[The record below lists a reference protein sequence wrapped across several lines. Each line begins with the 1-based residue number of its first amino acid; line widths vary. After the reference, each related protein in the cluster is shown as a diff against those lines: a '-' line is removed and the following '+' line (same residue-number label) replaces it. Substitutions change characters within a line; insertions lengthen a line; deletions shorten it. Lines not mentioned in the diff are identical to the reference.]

1 MTQMAEPERTSRLH
15 HLALGSAD
23 VERLA
28 RFYAECFGLAE
39 IARHFDAEG
48 RLRSIWLDLGGA
60 ILMIERTDDPPRYVT
75 GVAAGPFLIAFR
87 ISKSERA
94 DVEGELESRGCRI
107 ESGTAFTSYT
117 RDLDG
122 NRIAMSHYPDPL
134 PTL

>member
-1 MTQMAEPERTSRLH
+1 MREPERASRLH
-15 HLALGSAD
+15 HLALGSAE

-39 IARHFDAEG
+39 SARHFDERG
-48 RLRSIWLDLGGA
+48 RLRSIWLDLVGS
-60 ILMIERTDDPPRYVT
+60 ILMIERTDDPPRRVD

-94 DVEGELESRGCRI
+94 DVERLLVARGCRI
-107 ESGTAFTSYT
+107 ENGTAFTSYT

-122 NRIAMSHYPDPL
+122 NRIAISHYPDP
-134 PTL
+134 PGVA